1 MNAPD
6 SNAEHAALP
15 SDLLVRCPLA
25 LPQVETRLFIQ
36 ALGCLHEDAQRLTF
50 EIAFDDVLWDG
61 DVDVES
67 RYARLEEAQIR
78 LTQPIKYET
87 LRQGHRVSQYIPVFT
102 DMSIA
107 EDTELITG
115 VFNYYLKQYLLDLSN
130 KLTII
135 ELESLLMMHQ

>member
-25 LPQVETRLFIQ
+25 LPQVEVRLFIQ

-61 DVDVES
+61 DAES

-87 LRQGHRVSQYIPVFT
+87 LRQGHRVSQCIPVFT
-102 DMSIA
+102 DMSIDQ
-107 EDTELITG
+107 DTELVTG
-115 VFNYYLKQYLLDLSN
+115 VFNYYLKQYLLDLSS
-130 KLTII
+130 KLTID
-135 ELESLLMMHQ
+135 ELELLLMMHP